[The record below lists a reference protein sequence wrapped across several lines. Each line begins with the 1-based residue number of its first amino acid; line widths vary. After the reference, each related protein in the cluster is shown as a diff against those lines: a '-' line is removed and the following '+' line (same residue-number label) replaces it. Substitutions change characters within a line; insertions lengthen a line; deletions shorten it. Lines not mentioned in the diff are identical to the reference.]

1 MSELSL
7 SEIYNCENCKNC
19 YEYYQENQIYENCAK
34 CGKLINPIIK
44 EDFGMLPSFTYKT
57 VPVYTKKILRRDKN
71 GRLRVV
77 TAEFAIPFPA
87 AFQVA
92 ARIPNINLKSCN
104 KKWPN
109 IH

>member
-1 MSELSL
+1 M
-7 SEIYNCENCKNC
+7 YNCC
-19 YEYYQENQIYENCAK
+19 EYFQENQICTNCA
-34 CGKLINPIIK
+34 KLINPVIK
-44 EDFGMLPSFTYKT
+44 EDFGMLPSFTYST
-57 VPVYTKKILRRDKN
+57 VPTYRKKILRRDRH
-71 GRLRVV
+71 GRMRVV